1 MLDREL
7 KFIDRKGRQQNKPVF
22 LTDGGVFDNLG
33 LSCFEPDRSKKTSYN
48 VFHPDYIIA
57 CSAGAG
63 IMDYQARP
71 YWWHARMMRSFDSIY
86 RKFQDGGYKHLH
98 QLDVSG
104 QIKGFILAYLGQLDY
119 RLPYIPPDLIR
130 RELVYDY
137 PTNFSQ
143 MNQKDIDLLVKRGE
157 QLTRLLISHYCAEL

>member
-1 MLDREL
+1 
-7 KFIDRKGRQQNKPVF
+7 
-22 LTDGGVFDNLG
+22 
-33 LSCFEPDRSKKTSYN
+33 
-48 VFHPDYIIA
+48 
-57 CSAGAG
+57 
-63 IMDYQARP
+63 
-71 YWWHARMMRSFDSIY
+71 MMRSFDSIY
-86 RKFQDGGYKHLH
+86 RKFQDSGYKHLH

-104 QIKGFILAYLGQLDY
+104 QIKGFILAYLGQLDS